1 MNKEEVLK
9 KAQNKK
15 CNKLDE
21 MEVDILLRGNYVG
34 LIMGVVLCLI
44 IMVIKIYLDQPY
56 QDIYSVVSSILCGQ
70 YLYKGFRLKDKFII
84 FIGAI
89 WGISSLILLIS
100 YLM

>member
-34 LIMGVVLCLI
+34 LIMGLVLCLI

-56 QDIYSVVSSILCGQ
+56 QDIYSVFSSIFCGQ

-84 FIGAI
+84 FIGVI